1 MTAQLPRLLIDQGL
15 PRSTARLLRAL
26 GWDVIHVGE
35 IGMATALD
43 EEIIRR
49 GRDEGRIVVTLDA
62 DFHAILAREA
72 ATSPSVVRLRVQGL
86 GGAELA
92 SLVQTVIGVC
102 EDDLARG
109 AVVTADSAR
118 VKVRR
123 LRLGP

>member
-1 MTAQLPRLLIDQGL
+1 MNAQLPRLLVDQGL

-26 GWDVIHVGE
+26 GWDVGE

-62 DFHAILAREA
+62 DFHAILAREGA
-72 ATSPSVVRLRVQGL
+72 ASPSVVRLRVQGL

-92 SLVQTVIGVC
+92 SLIQTVIGVC
-102 EDDLARG
+102 QDELARG

-123 LRLGP
+123 LPLGP